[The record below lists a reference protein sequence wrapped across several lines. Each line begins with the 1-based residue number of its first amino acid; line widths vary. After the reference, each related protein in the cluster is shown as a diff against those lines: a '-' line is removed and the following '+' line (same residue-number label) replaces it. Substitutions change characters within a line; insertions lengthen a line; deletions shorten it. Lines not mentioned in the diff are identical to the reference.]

1 MPKPTETCQHVRTN
15 GTFCKS
21 PAVTGHRLCYFHKR
35 DRDRQVR
42 LLNNLEF
49 RRGAVAHGRVDQ
61 LIAPL
66 PGSKTAFDDNSAE
79 LFSELHI
86 PVLEDAD
93 AIQVCLSDLYRAI
106 ATQQIDML
114 VAGRLLYTLQ
124 IAALNL
130 KNTHFDRDPQ
140 FYPRATEDESSV
152 RPFTPYAESPIHKKL
167 GGGDSK

>member
-1 MPKPTETCQHVRTN
+1 MPRSADTCNHIRTN

-35 DRDRQVR
+35 DRDRHVR
-42 LLNNLEF
+42 LLNNLDH
-49 RRGAVAHGRVDQ
+49 RRSTIASGRLAQ
-61 LIAPL
+61 IIAPL
-66 PGSKTAFDDNSAE
+66 PGSKIVFDDNSAE

-86 PVLEDAD
+86 PALEDAD

-124 IAALNL
+124 IAAINL
-130 KNTHFDRDPQ
+130 KNTLLERDPEL
-140 FYPRATEDESSV
+140 YPRATDDESPV
-152 RPFTPYAESPIHKKL
+152 RPFTPYAESPINKKL
-167 GGGDSK
+167 GGQSK